1 MDGEQTYN
9 GLLLQTTQTLANPL
23 PKGSCIDC
31 CQSSQAL
38 SQDEHAK
45 HQALHWL
52 LQEYLLQRGTRS
64 LSSNCKAAVKSLVKS
79 VKNFA
84 TGPFKAPSAYF
95 TQARPF
101 APVLLRNFCQFID
114 VFTRVM
120 ICCPFT
126 TIALTAGA
134 SEDFE
139 VYTLDKLCQ
148 VLEQHF
154 KTCIWFI

>member
-9 GLLLQTTQTLANPL
+9 GLLLQTIQTLANPL

-52 LQEYLLQRGTRS
+52 LQEYLLQRELRS
-64 LSSNCKAAVKSLVKS
+64 LSSNCKATVKSLVRVCQELSQQDRSK
-79 VKNFA
+79 V
-84 TGPFKAPSAYF
+84 PSAYF

-101 APVLLRNFCQFID
+101 CAPYCF
-114 VFTRVM
+114 
-120 ICCPFT
+120 
-126 TIALTAGA
+126 A
-134 SEDFE
+134 
-139 VYTLDKLCQ
+139 TLSIYRCLYESNDPLH
-148 VLEQHF
+148 L
-154 KTCIWFI
+154 